1 LAAIAKQTI
10 GKYSL
15 DSSRKYPQGVEVEDG
30 NFRVTL
36 VSRAPKVV
44 LVIGGYGQ
52 SKKVKSAEVAS
63 VVCCNRNNIGCKRP
77 LCYRLKSQ
85 MIKKINVSTTTI
97 IVNLYVKKNPVLHLV
112 CVDKT

>member
-1 LAAIAKQTI
+1 MAAIAKQTI

-52 SKKVKSAEVAS
+52 SKKVKALKLPALSAVIAIISVARDRS
-63 VVCCNRNNIGCKRP
+63 VI
-77 LCYRLKSQ
+77 
-85 MIKKINVSTTTI
+85 VS
-97 IVNLYVKKNPVLHLV
+97 KAR
-112 CVDKT
+112 